1 MTITVPPKLEEIIQQ
16 ELASGK
22 YDSEDQVIAEA
33 LRLLQQRECK
43 LNALKEDIQIGIKQ
57 LDNGEGGP
65 LDMASI
71 KEEISK
77 KLAE

>member
-1 MTITVPPKLEEIIQQ
+1 MTITVPPQLEEIIQQ

-22 YDSEDQVIAEA
+22 YESEDQVIAEA
-33 LRLLQQRECK
+33 LHLLQKRECK
-43 LNALKEDIQIGIKQ
+43 LNALREEIQVGIKQ
-57 LDNGEGGP
+57 LDNGEGDP

-77 KLAE
+77 KLAK